1 MVFLRLNLMMIVDQ
15 DFDLMILNCHL
26 SCLYQTENKIS
37 IHIVNFTTVL
47 KRTEIMGI
55 LSLKIYTSIILNK
68 SKTNFVSVIEESV
81 FVGTVVPS
89 LSSD

>member
-15 DFDLMILNCHL
+15 DFDLMILNYHL
-26 SCLYQTENKIS
+26 LFLYQTENKIN